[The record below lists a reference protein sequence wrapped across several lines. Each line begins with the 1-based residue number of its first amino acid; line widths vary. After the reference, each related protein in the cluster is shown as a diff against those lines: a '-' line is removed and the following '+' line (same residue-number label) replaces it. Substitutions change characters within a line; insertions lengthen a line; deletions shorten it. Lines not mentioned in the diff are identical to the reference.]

1 MKEQAERGWGLMDT
15 NVLGK
20 AGDREILP
28 PEAGGKASAMAGLCL
43 PRRGEG
49 GSTKDAGLPFLS
61 QTSMPRHDAGA
72 GPC

>member
-1 MKEQAERGWGLMDT
+1 MKEQAGRGWGLMDT

-20 AGDREILP
+20 AGDREILL
-28 PEAGGKASAMAGLCL
+28 PEAGGKASAMTGLCL
-43 PRRGEG
+43 PRREG
-49 GSTKDAGLPFLS
+49 GSTKGAVLPFLS